1 LAGAA
6 PVKRTRRILHATD
19 FSAASRPALTMA
31 CEWAQRDGARL
42 LILHVLTPPSP
53 FVGSGRGLP
62 VSYLELLAA
71 ARHDAHRRLAALL
84 ARTRAIGI
92 RVETKLVEGGPAV
105 EIVRVA
111 GRWHADVIVIGSHG
125 RTGVQRFLL
134 GSVAE
139 QVIVRSARPVLTVRS
154 H

>member
-1 LAGAA
+1 
-6 PVKRTRRILHATD
+6 VKRTRRILHATD

-31 CEWAQRDGARL
+31 CDWARRDGARL

-53 FVGSGRGLP
+53 FVGGGRGVP
-62 VSYLELLAA
+62 ASYLDLLAA
-71 ARHDAHRRLAALL
+71 ARHEAHRRLAALF
-84 ARTRAIGI
+84 ARTRAAGI
-92 RVETKLVEGGPAV
+92 RVETKLVEGGPAEEV
-105 EIVRVA
+105 VKAA

-125 RTGVQRFLL
+125 RTGVRRFLL

-139 QVIVRSARPVLTVRS
+139 QVVASSARPVLTVRS